1 LPSVRRCGGYP
12 AKFFKGLYERGEVT
26 GYRPE
31 GRKRVKLSAVS
42 VRAYFERTRVES
54 AQPERRLTIKE
65 QAALS
70 PRVIAAR
77 AARVNEE
84 TVKYYAEM
92 ELDFECPHCG
102 EMTPR
107 PRQTTDKSPMGCLWC
122 GELLAVA
129 CGNCSTLETRRDA
142 LFCRVCREPLN
153 WDAVKIRESLNKAT
167 ETERDRL
174 DRIDKE
180 KETRRRERK
189 KTGEPEL

>member
-1 LPSVRRCGGYP
+1 MDTEVGWKEGVR
-12 AKFFKGLYERGEVT
+12 V
-26 GYRPE
+26 
-31 GRKRVKLSAVS
+31 
-42 VRAYFERTRVES
+42 
-54 AQPERRLTIKE
+54 
-65 QAALS
+65 ALS
-70 PRVIAAR
+70 KAQDDGLKLTKVERETGIAAKR
-77 AARVNEE
+77 LSNFVSSGYLGADEVFALDQYLQASTQPARVNEE

-107 PRQTTDKSPMGCLWC
+107 PRETTDKSPMWCLWC